1 MENILIQAPGPIR
14 GRETVRE
21 RSARSDRVILPL
33 LALLAGC
40 SASGYVEDAD
50 EQVYRILGQASS
62 SVTGQSKVFEVGR
75 PESSLRERLLR
86 DGGSVLLDLP
96 ASLDVAAENNRQYAR
111 DKEQLYTVALTLTR
125 EQHDFALRY
134 GGGGSAD
141 ASGTGDETSSSYSAT
156 ASFSEDLSASVNTT
170 SGARIT
176 ASFVNTFLRDLL
188 TSDDWD
194 GGAILKIGL
203 TQPLLRGL
211 GERVVREPL
220 TQAERNVVYQVRSFE
235 RARSTL
241 AVQVVSDYYGVL
253 EQIQNLRN
261 ERANLESV
269 QRNRERSQELFAAGR
284 IDINSFDQARQN
296 ELSSQNGVVTAEN
309 RLMAALDRF
318 KLNRLGLPVDA
329 DVRLQVSDLDQ
340 LRELGVKRLELEEG
354 KAIGLALSRRYDY
367 RNALDAVEDAARG
380 VLVSEGAL
388 ASSLDFA
395 SAIEVP
401 TEAGKP
407 LKFDWSEVKWSVGF
421 NLDLALDKLSERNA
435 YRSALISLDVS
446 MRSREQLEDSI
457 KFEIRDALRNIQST
471 IESYR
476 IQVNARVLAER
487 RVDSTRDL
495 FQANRVEQRDVN
507 DAQDSLLSA
516 QINET
521 GALIDY
527 VIAKLQ
533 LVRDLE
539 GLVLESKGLRFDPGL
554 PLPEGPFSDVPRGA
568 DN

>member
-1 MENILIQAPGPIR
+1 
-14 GRETVRE
+14 
-21 RSARSDRVILPL
+21 
-33 LALLAGC
+33 
-40 SASGYVEDAD
+40 
-50 EQVYRILGQASS
+50 
-62 SVTGQSKVFEVGR
+62 
-75 PESSLRERLLR
+75 
-86 DGGSVLLDLP
+86 
-96 ASLDVAAENNRQYAR
+96 
-111 DKEQLYTVALTLTR
+111 
-125 EQHDFALRY
+125 
-134 GGGGSAD
+134 
-141 ASGTGDETSSSYSAT
+141 
-156 ASFSEDLSASVNTT
+156 
-170 SGARIT
+170 
-176 ASFVNTFLRDLL
+176 
-188 TSDDWD
+188 
-194 GGAILKIGL
+194 
-203 TQPLLRGL
+203 
-211 GERVVREPL
+211 
-220 TQAERNVVYQVRSFE
+220 VYQVRSFE

-421 NLDLALDKLSERNA
+421 
-435 YRSALISLDVS
+435 
-446 MRSREQLEDSI
+446 
-457 KFEIRDALRNIQST
+457 
-471 IESYR
+471 
-476 IQVNARVLAER
+476 
-487 RVDSTRDL
+487 
-495 FQANRVEQRDVN
+495 
-507 DAQDSLLSA
+507 
-516 QINET
+516 
-521 GALIDY
+521 
-527 VIAKLQ
+527 
-533 LVRDLE
+533 
-539 GLVLESKGLRFDPGL
+539 
-554 PLPEGPFSDVPRGA
+554 
-568 DN
+568 